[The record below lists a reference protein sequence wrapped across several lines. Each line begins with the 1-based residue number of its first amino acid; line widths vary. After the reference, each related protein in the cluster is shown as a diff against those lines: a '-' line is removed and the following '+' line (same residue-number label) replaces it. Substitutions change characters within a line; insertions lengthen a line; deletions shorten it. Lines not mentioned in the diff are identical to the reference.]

1 MKRLRSQM
9 ASMQVEQNKE
19 LQKQRESFET
29 TLQSKANSYES
40 QLQGMKV
47 ELAQNMETMNERANK
62 LK

>member
-1 MKRLRSQM
+1 M